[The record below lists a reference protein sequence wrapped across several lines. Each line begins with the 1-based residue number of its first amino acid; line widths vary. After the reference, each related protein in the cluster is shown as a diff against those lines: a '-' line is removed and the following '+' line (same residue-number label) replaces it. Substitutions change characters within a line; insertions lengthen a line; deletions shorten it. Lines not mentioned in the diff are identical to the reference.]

1 MPAPEQI
8 AHLAFAIERL
18 TIAVSDLQA
27 KRAITVRLLSAS
39 TIAQMLDVSESS
51 ILKGWK
57 DGTFPPPDHKLFS
70 GKKGWRWDVHQIE
83 IFIES
88 TTPEGRKRAEKHEP
102 PKLYVPMRK
111 KNVA

>member
-8 AHLAFAIERL
+8 ANLAIAIERL

-27 KRAITVRLLSAS
+27 KRAVTVRLLSAS
-39 TIAQMLDVSESS
+39 TIAQILDVSESS

-57 DGTFPPPDHKLFS
+57 DGTFPPPDHKLFG

-83 IFIES
+83 MFIAS
-88 TTPEGRKRAEKHEP
+88 TTPEGRERMKTHGEL
-102 PKLYVPMRK
+102 KLYTTMRK
-111 KNVA
+111 KKAI